1 MFDAWREQLDNQRAY
16 PFLQKEAELWM
27 LKKKKQSQI
36 ILRLMNKEFCFLSLI
51 DNYIMSCSNF
61 SV

>member
-27 LKKKKQSQI
+27 LKKKKI
-36 ILRLMNKEFCFLSLI
+36 ELNDFKTDE
-51 DNYIMSCSNF
+51 
-61 SV
+61 

>member
-27 LKKKKQSQI
+27 LKEKKNRAKQ
-36 ILRLMNKEFCFLSLI
+36 F
-51 DNYIMSCSNF
+51 
-61 SV
+61 